1 MRRCHFNLIS
11 LPLLFSFLTNK
22 ISTKR
27 LEDTVDVVSY
37 KIDFKINKF
46 LFSIL
51 VVKYAEH

>member
-1 MRRCHFNLIS
+1 MRKCHFNLIS

-46 LFSIL
+46 LFLIL